1 MRKEEFKFEGRN
13 LEVIALETDGVWT
26 VTVRE
31 DGHTVGR
38 MEYRT
43 TNETVSAAAHASN
56 RVDLVQEMMRIARR
70 DVEEDN
76 VGLNPPPS

>member
-1 MRKEEFKFEGRN
+1 MRKEEFKFRGRN
-13 LEVIALETDGVWT
+13 LEVVALETNGVWT
-26 VTVRE
+26 VTVCE

-43 TNETVSAAAHASN
+43 TSETVSDAAHASN
-56 RVDLVQEMMRIARR
+56 GVDLVQEMMRIARR

-76 VGLNPPPS
+76 VGLNPLPS